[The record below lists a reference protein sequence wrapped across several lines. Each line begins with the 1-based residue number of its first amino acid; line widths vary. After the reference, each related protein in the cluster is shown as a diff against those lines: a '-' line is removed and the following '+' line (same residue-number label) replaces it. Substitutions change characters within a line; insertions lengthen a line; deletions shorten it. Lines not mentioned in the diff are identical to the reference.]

1 MFDSEGRKKRIE
13 VLIDVLA
20 KLHAVVEMSGADC
33 PLCRTASAHDH
44 ECPLSIAL
52 HLLDTER
59 QAEVHRN
66 VRAFALSIELA
77 LDDAES
83 VVH

>member
-1 MFDSEGRKKRIE
+1 MLDPDGRKKLIE

-20 KLHAVVEMSGADC
+20 KLHAVVELSGAAC
-33 PLCRTASAHDH
+33 PLCRTASAHDP
-44 ECPLSIAL
+44 ECPLSLAWT
-52 HLLDTER
+52 LLDTEH
-59 QAEVHRN
+59 QAEVQRN

-83 VVH
+83 MVH